1 MADIATA
8 SERLKETAWRRWSIT
23 HGARLFATIRG
34 RILIAFLAMSIIT
47 GAVGAYA
54 ALGMKHAGA
63 QRRFEIDHLERGS
76 FYCPS
81 AVTTAER
88 HWSLDRDWLRYQR
101 RSTLDF

>member
-1 MADIATA
+1 MA
-8 SERLKETAWRRWSIT
+8 SIVA
-23 HGARLFATIRG
+23 GG
-34 RILIAFLAMSIIT
+34 SVEEYSI
-47 GAVGAYA
+47 
-54 ALGMKHAGA
+54 GMKHAGA
-63 QRRFEIDHLERGS
+63 QRWFEIDHLERGS